1 VYVCL
6 HRLRKRCGG
15 AGVVLAGRH
24 GYRLSPELTVDLL
37 EARRL
42 VSRIGTDGYHALNED
57 EKHRLDQV
65 ALGTHRAS
73 LVAPESVERVLL
85 PVRRRVRIELARE
98 RQSRGDWQGALVI
111 SRAMLADDP
120 CEESA
125 HEIAIRAH
133 LLEGNRFAALAQWAD
148 YKTALHHE
156 LDAAPNPELRKLIE
170 SA

>member
-1 VYVCL
+1 
-6 HRLRKRCGG
+6 LR
-15 AGVVLAGRH
+15 ARH
-24 GYRLSPELTVDLL
+24 GYRLSPEVTVDFL

-57 EKHRLDQV
+57 EKHRLDLV
-65 ALGTHRAS
+65 ALGPRRAS
-73 LVAPESVERVLL
+73 LVAPGSVECVLL

-98 RQSRGDWQGALVI
+98 RQSRGDWQGALAI
-111 SRAMLADDP
+111 SQTMLADDP

-156 LDAAPNPELRKLIE
+156 LDAEPNPELRKLIE
-170 SA
+170 ST